1 MIAISIGKQIFN
13 LVSFLS
19 LLFIG
24 SNILMDFLQVP
35 SFLEEAD
42 ETASLTIKIIAGVVA
57 IIKGYDL
64 FFEAKHKRKMRIEDL
79 KGKKY
84 DNIKKKHEIEDYDE
98 NDGLLEFGQR
108 IKNGEIKDFELYQ
121 FGFTDSEIEKLKNID

>member
-1 MIAISIGKQIFN
+1 MLAISIGKQIFN
-13 LVSFLS
+13 LISFLS

-64 FFEAKHKRKMRIEDL
+64 FFEAKHKRKMRIEQY
-79 KGKKY
+79 KGLTY
-84 DNIKKKHEIEDYDE
+84 DNIKKKHEIEYYDE
-98 NDGLLEFGQR
+98 DDGLLEFGQR

-121 FGFTDSEIEKLKNID
+121 FGFTDSEIEKLKNI